1 MSEMEKYIQR
11 LKMELSIAEAV
22 AYFIDESDNWIKER
36 VNE

>member
-22 AYFIDESDNWIKER
+22 AYFVDESDNWIKER